1 MPREFDGAPFPFNIV
16 LTTDVEDL
24 PAAFG
29 LVAATALGAASVVT
43 RRRTRKM
50 ERWFFFT
57 VNS

>member
-1 MPREFDGAPFPFNIV
+1 VFDGAPFPFNIV

-29 LVAATALGAASVVT
+29 LVAARALGAASVVT
-43 RRRTRKM
+43 SKRMRKM
-50 ERWFFFT
+50 ERWLFFT